1 MTDRDIIDKKEI
13 VKMELSH
20 LDEVIEI
27 ERSSFSDPWSYR
39 MFVSELK
46 SPHTIYFVALSDNKV
61 IGYVGGWIVL
71 NELHITNLAVAG
83 THRGRGI
90 ANILLDKLFVVAIER
105 GCDIAYLEVR
115 ASNTPAQNLYNK
127 LGFEVA
133 YVRKGYYTKPIE
145 DALVMV
151 KRLRG

>member
-1 MTDRDIIDKKEI
+1 MTDREIIDKIEI

-20 LDEVIEI
+20 LDDVIEI
-27 ERSSFSDPWSYR
+27 ERSAFSDPWSYR

-46 SPHTIYFVALSDNKV
+46 LPQTIYFVALSDNKV
-61 IGYVGGWIVL
+61 VGYVGGWIVS

-83 THRGRGI
+83 THRGKGI
-90 ANILLDKLFVVAIER
+90 ANKLLERLFETAIEK

-133 YVRKGYYTKPIE
+133 YTRKGYYTKPAE
-145 DALVMV
+145 DAILMV
-151 KRLRG
+151 KRL